1 MLPSPHKEATMAKYL
16 FHGSYTVEGIKG
28 VRKEGGT
35 GRRQA
40 VSALAQSVGG
50 SLESF
55 YFAFGGDDFYAV
67 VDLPDNTRA
76 AAVATAVAAS
86 GAVSLSTVVLLSP
99 EDLDAASKVD
109 VAYRA
114 PGS

>member
-1 MLPSPHKEATMAKYL
+1 MAKYL
-16 FHGSYTVEGIKG
+16 FHGSYSVEGIRG

-35 GRRQA
+35 GRKQA

-50 SLESF
+50 SLDSF
-55 YFAFGGDDFYAV
+55 YFAFGSDDFYAV
-67 VDLPDNTRA
+67 VDMPDNTRA

-86 GAVSLSTVVLLSP
+86 GAASLTTVVLLSP
-99 EDLDAASKVD
+99 EEVDAAAKVD
-109 VAYRA
+109 VTYRA

>member
-1 MLPSPHKEATMAKYL
+1 MAKYL
-16 FHGSYTVEGIKG
+16 FRGRYTVEGIRG

-40 VSALAQSVGG
+40 VSALAQSAGG

-55 YFAFGGDDFYAV
+55 YFAFGGDDFFAV
-67 VDLPDNTRA
+67 VDMPDNTRA

-86 GAVSLSTVVLLSP
+86 GAVSLTTEVLLSP
-99 EDLDAASKVD
+99 EEVDAAAKVD
-109 VAYRA
+109 VTYRK

>member
-1 MLPSPHKEATMAKYL
+1 MAKYL
-16 FHGSYTVEGIKG
+16 FRGSYTAEGIRG

-35 GRRQA
+35 GRKEA

-50 SLESF
+50 SIESF

-86 GAVSLSTVVLLSP
+86 GAVNLTTVVLLSP
-99 EDLDAASKVD
+99 EDVDAAAKVD
-109 VAYRA
+109 INYRA
-114 PGS
+114 PGT

>member
-1 MLPSPHKEATMAKYL
+1 MAKYL
-16 FHGSYTVEGIKG
+16 IHGRYTVEGIRG

-35 GRRQA
+35 GRKQA

-55 YFAFGGDDFYAV
+55 YFAFGGDDFYVV

-86 GAVSLSTVVLLSP
+86 GAASATTVVLLSP
-99 EDLDAASKVD
+99 EDVDAAAKVD
-109 VAYRA
+109 VSYRA
-114 PGS
+114 PGT

>member
-1 MLPSPHKEATMAKYL
+1 MAKYL
-16 FHGSYTVEGIKG
+16 FHGSYTVEGIRG

-35 GRRQA
+35 GRKQA
-40 VSALAQSVGG
+40 VSSLAKSVGG

-55 YFAFGGDDFYAV
+55 YFAFGGDDFYVV

-76 AAVATAVAAS
+76 AAVATAIAAS
-86 GAVSLSTVVLLSP
+86 GAVSLTTVVLLSP
-99 EDLDAASKVD
+99 EDIDAAAKVD

-114 PGS
+114 PGT

>member
-1 MLPSPHKEATMAKYL
+1 MAKYL
-16 FHGSYTVEGIKG
+16 FHGNYTVDGIRG

-35 GRRQA
+35 GRKQA
-40 VSALAQSVGG
+40 VSALAKSVGG

-55 YFAFGGDDFYAV
+55 YFAFGDDDFYAI
-67 VDLPDNTRA
+67 VDVPDNTRV

-86 GAVSLSTVVLLSP
+86 GAVSLKTVVLLSP
-99 EDLDAASKVD
+99 EEVDAAAKVN
-109 VAYRA
+109 VTYRA